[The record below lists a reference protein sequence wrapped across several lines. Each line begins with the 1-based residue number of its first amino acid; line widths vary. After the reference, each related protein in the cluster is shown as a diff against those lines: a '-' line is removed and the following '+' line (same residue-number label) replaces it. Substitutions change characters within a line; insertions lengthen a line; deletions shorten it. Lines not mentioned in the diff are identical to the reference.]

1 MPGAIFDANDKAGI
15 SKLQADS
22 AKAKLLDPDA
32 WTQESFVL
40 GKNFAYAEPVMSEN
54 TVAVLTRTYET
65 DARNVARS
73 QAALAAARLAN
84 VLNDAFK

>member
-1 MPGAIFDANDKAGI
+1 M
-15 SKLQADS
+15 
-22 AKAKLLDPDA
+22 

-40 GKNFAYAEPVMSEN
+40 GKKFAYAEPVLSEG
-54 TVAVLTRTYET
+54 TVSMLHRTYET

-84 VLNDAFK
+84 VLNAAFK